1 MEGKENMLRID
12 VKEYWADGRTV
23 IIKERMKFPNVGE
36 RLDFSLFYKC
46 AVPDVTGNW
55 ASGRMQSSNK

>member
-1 MEGKENMLRID
+1 MLRID
-12 VKEYWADGRTV
+12 LEENWADGSNHQ
-23 IIKERMKFPNVGE
+23 RMKIPYVGE

-55 ASGRMQSSNK
+55 ATGRIQTSNK

>member
-12 VKEYWADGRTV
+12 LEGNWADGREV
-23 IIKERMKFPNVGE
+23 IIKERMKFPDVGE

-46 AVPDVTGNW
+46 AVHDITGNW
-55 ASGRMQSSNK
+55 ASGRMQASNK